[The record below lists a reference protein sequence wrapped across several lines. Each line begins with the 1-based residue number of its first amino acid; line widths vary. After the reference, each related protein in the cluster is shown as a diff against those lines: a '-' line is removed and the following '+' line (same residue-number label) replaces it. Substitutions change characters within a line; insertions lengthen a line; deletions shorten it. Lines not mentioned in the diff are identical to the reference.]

1 MLQSYYCG
9 ICDTRPTQIS
19 HHKAHI
25 QTQKHLDKKKIFSL
39 TLDSLSKEEYE
50 EKYKNLSKESI
61 INNTETMYIFNSKDE
76 PKKIVKKLNDEENN
90 IEYEVKSEIKTEEE
104 IMSEIQEKMNNTY
117 NRDMLRD
124 KIHDIHN
131 FLRNNGAG
139 YGMNSLKIFN
149 IFYGLKKIEIAE
161 KNNKNTFKI
170 LEIDETCT
178 FSYLLKLAEE
188 GKDEILAEHINGT
201 SEKDGMLD
209 YMFKHEN
216 IKKLLY
222 YDIPRHLKSSV
233 FSHLIKEI
241 EDLSRIEQHS
251 NVLLS
256 GKIYEYFVGRDEKAI
271 SELGAYFTNRLIVE
285 FIFEKID
292 PTLHE
297 DGSVPT
303 MADIFGGSGGFT
315 IEYIRYLQN
324 KYPSI
329 NWETELKKVYHFD
342 MNNDV
347 IKSAGLEFF
356 CLTGVIPD
364 MNTNIKC
371 VNSFKENFKNRRFH
385 NLFTNPP
392 YSGDGYEKS
401 KKIINNNKVINYL
414 KNEIKDLPKD
424 NILHIQR
431 NRQMK
436 KLLLEN
442 AEDKK
447 KHNEN
452 QKVSLVT
459 CSTMQEKSR
468 IKTFAEKYNITKA
481 NDKEACSLMLIMDMV
496 APGGTASG
504 VLKEGVFFNKKY
516 QNIRRVLI
524 ENFHVRY
531 IISVPSDQFENTS
544 TKTSIVIFDNLGE
557 EKPTTQV
564 VFSELVVE
572 KFPKD
577 TFEEIGG
584 EIILIESKDDI
595 KGVKENI
602 IATATREEILANP
615 ICSLNGKDY
624 NKQEIVC
631 GEEYE
636 LIKINDLCN
645 IKFGKRI
652 TKSKDGIDKNKADI
666 AYPVYGGGN
675 ISFYT
680 KESNRPKNTL
690 IVSRFAVS
698 KECVR
703 LINEDFYL
711 NDGGLS
717 IHSINDNN
725 QTYINYILLS
735 VQNYIYNMTRG
746 SIQKGLHIETFKN
759 FKIPIPKTPEK
770 LQYWV
775 DRISTPYEAKNQKL
789 KEIEELEKKVQDRIQ
804 EIIDTE
810 ECEEKELGEVCDI
823 KSGNHSINKSDF
835 KNGPY
840 PIIGGGT
847 KPIGTH
853 NEYNCDE
860 NIILCASHG
869 TVGFLSMYPIKTFIT
884 MCFAIIVNNKKL
896 NKYIY
901 KYLKI
906 NQNKINKLGNG
917 STLKCMTI
925 KQLSKVKI
933 PIPTNPEIIK
943 AMEPDFQ
950 RIEQLQGEVKEAE
963 ELYQQYIQELAKEAI
978 PPELNVKQEVVVE
991 EIKEESKED
1000 NNDTISDTTISE
1012 TSSNTEEK
1020 DYSQYNTKELKTFCK
1035 EKGITGYSKCKK
1047 NELIHL
1053 LQNK

>member
-1 MLQSYYCG
+1 MLKSYYCG
-9 ICDTRPTQIS
+9 ICKSKSDQIS
-19 HHKAHI
+19 HHKSHI
-25 QTQKHLDKKKIFSL
+25 HTQKHLDKKKIFSL
-39 TLDSLSKEEYE
+39 TLDSLSKDEYNK
-50 EKYKNLSKESI
+50 KYKNLSKEI
-61 INNTETMYIFNSKDE
+61 VIDNTETMYVFNSKYENGVYSDDIRMGDGQDSIE
-76 PKKIVKKLNDEENN
+76 KLINMTN
-90 IEYEVKSEIKTEEE
+90 IHTDEIK
-104 IMSEIQEKMNNTY
+104 MQREKINNTY

-149 IFYGLKKIEIAE
+149 IFYGLKKIELAE

-170 LEIDETCT
+170 LEIDESCT

-297 DGSVPT
+297 DGTVPT

-315 IEYIRYLQN
+315 IEYIRYLQK
-324 KYPSI
+324 KYPGI

-371 VNSFKENFKNRRFH
+371 VNSFKENFKDRRYH
-385 NLFTNPP
+385 NVITNPP
-392 YSGDGYEKS
+392 YSGDGYNKS
-401 KKIINNNKVINYL
+401 KKVINNNKVIDYL

-431 NRQMK
+431 NKQIK

-447 KHNEN
+447 KHDEN
-452 QKVSLVT
+452 QKVSLET
-459 CSTMQEKSR
+459 CNTMQEKSR

-504 VLKEGVFFNKKY
+504 VLKEGVFFNKTY

-636 LIKINDLCN
+636 LVNLIQIKNKKGEIIQDGQCSYLP
-645 IKFGKRI
+645 
-652 TKSKDGIDKNKADI
+652 KSKRPASFGSSEGEFN
-666 AYPVYGGGN
+666 
-675 ISFYT
+675 FYT
-680 KESNRPKNTL
+680 SSNTIKKCVIADYKDECL
-690 IVSRFAVS
+690 I
-698 KECVR
+698 
-703 LINEDFYL
+703 IG
-711 NDGGLS
+711 DGG
-717 IHSINDNN
+717 IANIQKDINFSCSDHNHIIKSDNN
-725 QTYINYILLS
+725 
-735 VQNYIYNMTRG
+735 NYIYYLFEGNMNLLSNGFKG
-746 SIQKGLHIETFKN
+746 SVLKN
-759 FKIPIPKTPEK
+759 LSKTYLNSLKIPIPKTPEK

-775 DRISTPYEAKNQKL
+775 DRISAPYEAKNQK
-789 KEIEELEKKVQDRIQ
+789 
-804 EIIDTE
+804 
-810 ECEEKELGEVCDI
+810 
-823 KSGNHSINKSDF
+823 
-835 KNGPY
+835 
-840 PIIGGGT
+840 
-847 KPIGTH
+847 
-853 NEYNCDE
+853 
-860 NIILCASHG
+860 
-869 TVGFLSMYPIKTFIT
+869 
-884 MCFAIIVNNKKL
+884 
-896 NKYIY
+896 
-901 KYLKI
+901 
-906 NQNKINKLGNG
+906 
-917 STLKCMTI
+917 
-925 KQLSKVKI
+925 
-933 PIPTNPEIIK
+933 
-943 AMEPDFQ
+943 
-950 RIEQLQGEVKEAE
+950 
-963 ELYQQYIQELAKEAI
+963 LYQQYIQELAKEAI

-1000 NNDTISDTTISE
+1000 NNDTISDTTISD

-1020 DYSQYNTKELKTFCK
+1020 DYSQYNTKELKNFCK

-1047 NELIHL
+1047 DELIQL
-1053 LQNK
+1053 LQNE